1 KRENLPP
8 TPPQLPIIGNLHQ
21 VDGDRPHVSLAN
33 LAKTYGPLM
42 SLHFGQQLVVVA
54 SSPEAAMQ
62 ILKTKDHLLSSRV
75 VPNSVKQEHLLPHS
89 IMWSEC
95 NQTWKTLRA
104 LCRTELFSAKALEAQ
119 SRLRN
124 EKLHKLL
131 DFLHKKQGEV
141 IDIKDVVFITLFNTL
156 TSIIFGKDFLD
167 LNDEHGTRNGLKVS
181 LLKVLEL
188 ATKLDLAS
196 FYPILERFD
205 LHGIRRGTM
214 KQFDKIF
221 ACWEDLIEERR
232 VQVNSSTWSSNQAN
246 TFLDTLLEN
255 RFTNNQINQFIT
267 ELLLAGANT
276 TTSMVTWAMSELVR
290 HQEIKSKIEEEMQKE
305 INTHEITNIQ
315 LSKLNYLQAF
325 IKEAFRLHPPV
336 PLLLPHMAVE
346 TCEVMNYKIPKNSK
360 IFVNVWAMGR
370 DPKIWDEPLSF
381 KPERFLDSKHDFKGQ
396 DFELIPF
403 GSGRRMCPG
412 WPSGFRSLE
421 FILTSLIR
429 EFDWTLPNGDDPL
442 LLDMNEKFGM
452 ALHKIEICKTHGI
465 DRPTDATIKKTI
477 ETASSSK
484 SRRNL
489 HASGRSLN
497 LANMGKTHGMGAG
510 RKLKSHR
517 RRQRWADKSYK
528 KSHLGNEWKKPFA
541 GSSHA
546 KGIVL
551 EKM

>member
-1 KRENLPP
+1 MHVNAQNHSQTTQIIRSLITNSSTQMDVTFLQDYNLPFPTFFMLITIAVLLVLNQTKVFFSKNRENLPP
-8 TPPQLPIIGNLHQ
+8 SPTQLPVIGNLHQ
-21 VDGDRPHVSLAN
+21 VDADKPHVSLAN

-42 SLHFGQQLVVVA
+42 SLRFGHQLVVVA

-75 VPNSVKQEHLLPHS
+75 VPASMKQEHLLPHS
-89 IMWSEC
+89 LMWSEC

-104 LCRTELFSAKALEAQ
+104 LCRIELFSAKALEAQ

-124 EKLHKLL
+124 KKLHQLL
-131 DFLHKKQGEV
+131 DFLREKQGKV
-141 IDIKDVVFITLFNTL
+141 IDIEHVVFVTLFNTL
-156 TSIIFGKDFLD
+156 TSIILGKDLLD
-167 LNDEHGTRNGLKVS
+167 LNDEHDTCNGLKAS
-181 LLKVLEL
+181 LLKVLDL
-188 ATKLDLAS
+188 TITLDLGS

-205 LHGIRRGTM
+205 LHGIRRGAM
-214 KQFDKIF
+214 KEFEKIF
-221 ACWEDLIEERR
+221 PYWEDLIEERR

-246 TFLDTLLEN
+246 SFLDQLLEN
-255 RFTNNQINQFIT
+255 RFTNNQIHQLIT
-267 ELLLAGANT
+267 ELFIAGTNT
-276 TTSMVTWAMSELVR
+276 TTSTVTWAMSELVR
-290 HQEIKSKIEEEMQKE
+290 HQEIKSKIEEEIQKE
-305 INTHEITNIQ
+305 INTHEITNTQ

-412 WPSGFRSLE
+412 LPSGFRSLE

-442 LLDMNEKFGM
+442 KFDMNEKFGV
-452 ALHKIEICKTHGI
+452 ALK
-465 DRPTDATIKKTI
+465 RVVP
-477 ETASSSK
+477 
-484 SRRNL
+484 L
-489 HASGRSLN
+489 
-497 LANMGKTHGMGAG
+497 
-510 RKLKSHR
+510 KLILK
-517 RRQRWADKSYK
+517 QKQAYQCT
-528 KSHLGNEWKKPFA
+528 
-541 GSSHA
+541 
-546 KGIVL
+546 
-551 EKM
+551 